1 MTEFGKQ
8 LVAQMKKRNINDT
21 QLAVKLGIATPNIHA
36 LKYRTEN
43 PRTGTLE
50 KLARV
55 LKIEPNEL
63 WSGKRKSKNKKA
75 NDTVSQTKSGVW
87 IVVRKNGIDKK
98 TRVL

>member
-43 PRTGTLE
+43 PRTGTVE

-63 WSGKRKSKNKKA
+63 WSGKKKSKAKKQLVA
-75 NDTVSQTKSGVW
+75 KTESGVW
-87 IVVRKNGIDKK
+87 IVVRKNGVDKK

>member
-43 PRTGTLE
+43 PRTGTVE

-63 WSGKRKSKNKKA
+63 WSGKKKSKAKKQLVA
-75 NDTVSQTKSGVW
+75 KTESGVW
-87 IVVRKNGIDKK
+87 IVIRKNGVDKK

>member
-1 MTEFGKQ
+1 
-8 LVAQMKKRNINDT
+8 MKKRNINDT

-43 PRTGTLE
+43 PRTGTVE

-63 WSGKRKSKNKKA
+63 WSGKKKSKAKKQLVA
-75 NDTVSQTKSGVW
+75 KTESGVW
-87 IVVRKNGIDKK
+87 IVIRKNGVDKK